1 MAYRWRTKTP
11 TDFADSLNPRMNQP
25 KRYIMRE
32 IDWKR
37 LPKWVLSKY
46 NIDWEP
52 ITRSKMER
60 RATWYLMKGTKTVA
74 HAYLHTDYP
83 KEMLDKLPGT
93 EWAYPQH
100 AYHFFKWNKQD
111 ELVSRYAIHQPDHR
125 IGLLTV
131 RKRLY

>member
-1 MAYRWRTKTP
+1 MAYRWHTRTP

-25 KRYIMRE
+25 KRFIARE
-32 IDWKR
+32 TDWKR

-52 ITRSKMER
+52 FTRTKMER

-83 KEMLDKLPGT
+83 KEMLNKLPGV

-100 AYHFFKWNKQD
+100 SHHFFKWNEQG
-111 ELVSRYAIHQPDHR
+111 ELVARYAIHQPDHR

-131 RKRLY
+131 RKRLD